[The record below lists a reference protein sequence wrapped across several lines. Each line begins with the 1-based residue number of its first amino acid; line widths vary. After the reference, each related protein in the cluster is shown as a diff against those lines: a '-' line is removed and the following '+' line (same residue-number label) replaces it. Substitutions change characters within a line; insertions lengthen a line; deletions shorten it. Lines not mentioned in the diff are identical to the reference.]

1 MYDLVAELATLDEAG
16 GLAKERSVLLLW
28 FLRNVVGVDDLDA
41 YEYICDGDDDYGVD
55 GLFLEA
61 AAGDGPETLVVYQSK
76 YTEGPTNAGPNSL
89 HGLISAASHFSTVEN
104 LESLLAGRIEPRLRR
119 LVAEF
124 DLIRKLRAGAIRD
137 GKLRIRIALVTT
149 GVLNAQAKRL
159 VGSTNGDRWS
169 GYLTVYDLGRLGPLA
184 QAVATPTITTSDIVA
199 PCKSS
204 ERVVIGESP
213 NRVVI
218 AAVRAT
224 DIVKWDGIE
233 TRALFELN
241 VRREVRRNRVRDQLD
256 RAIRRPHEHKDFL
269 AYHNGMTV
277 VCESLDLKRGS
288 LVARKPSVVNGA
300 QSTIAFD
307 RAAADGELTE
317 ELRVFVKFVEVARRP
332 QLQKEISWRSNT
344 QTAVNARNLVALGG
358 PQQRLVTEFGE
369 SFPDITY
376 ETRPDATLSQ
386 SSGYVI
392 KNDDAAQLL
401 CAVFN
406 AMPWLAVKRL
416 ALFESENHA
425 MIFNERITAAHVV
438 LADQIKRAVEAG
450 KDRVPAVYRKS
461 WQLSRMVMVYLVGE
475 VLRSDE
481 RLRALLES
489 PGAHV
494 SDVGELED
502 RLKLPV
508 RIAAATLK
516 QRSDQKERASA
527 PDEFNVEFKRQ
538 DVLLDL
544 RDKARDNFSLAATLD
559 D

>member
-1 MYDLVAELATLDEAG
+1 M
-16 GLAKERSVLLLW
+16 LLLW